1 MGTNFAKLM
10 GQIKQLEINISYVE
24 KQLEG
29 NFTTYDETIKQLILN
44 LDNSSLL
51 VKTINQKN
59 ITEIKDIFKKI
70 LQISKKELDMP
81 LKAIKK
87 SCDQLEKHLN
97 KVAGQIKSYN
107 AKADQ
112 ESKIIISF
120 EENNILTENINELF
134 AQLENQKNK
143 LNYLF
148 DNLFVV
154 QEKSNHIKQAIEQ
167 YDAIKEETKIT
178 KQINFL
184 INKSQATEYL
194 VNDNTHG
201 LLEQLETLVNM
212 IKSHAITEPH
222 LITETQL
229 PLEIEVEA
237 QTGIGMENQV
247 VLENETSVGI
257 ETEAHTGIEVE
268 PQKEHKSLLNQF
280 DLQLA
285 IKEQS
290 DFIEHQ
296 KTTTEATIATEI
308 LTSSSDLTS
317 SAIVSPRISV

>member
-10 GQIKQLEINISYVE
+10 GQIKQLEI
-24 KQLEG
+24 

-70 LQISKKELDMP
+70 LQISKKELDIP

-87 SCDQLEKHLN
+87 SGDQLENHLN
-97 KVAGQIKSYN
+97 KIVGQIKSYH
-107 AKADQ
+107 AKAEQ

-134 AQLENQKNK
+134 GQLENQKNK

-148 DNLFVV
+148 DNLFLV
-154 QEKSNHIKQAIEQ
+154 QEKSNHIKQALDQ

-212 IKSHAITEPH
+212 IKSHASIEPN

-229 PLEIEVEA
+229 PLEIEVES
-237 QTGIGMENQV
+237 QTGIEMDTQIILEAEAQV
-247 VLENETSVGI
+247 
-257 ETEAHTGIEVE
+257 GIEVE
-268 PQKEHKSLLNQF
+268 AQKEQKSLLNQF
-280 DLQLA
+280 ALQLA
-285 IKEQS
+285 IKEQP
-290 DFIEHQ
+290 DFIEQ
-296 KTTTEATIATEI
+296 APTTTEATIATEI
-308 LTSSSDLTS
+308 LTLSYDPTSSS
-317 SAIVSPRISV
+317 IISPRISL

>member
-1 MGTNFAKLM
+1 
-10 GQIKQLEINISYVE
+10 
-24 KQLEG
+24 
-29 NFTTYDETIKQLILN
+29 
-44 LDNSSLL
+44 
-51 VKTINQKN
+51 
-59 ITEIKDIFKKI
+59 
-70 LQISKKELDMP
+70 
-81 LKAIKK
+81 
-87 SCDQLEKHLN
+87 
-97 KVAGQIKSYN
+97 
-107 AKADQ
+107 
-112 ESKIIISF
+112 
-120 EENNILTENINELF
+120 
-134 AQLENQKNK
+134 
-143 LNYLF
+143 
-148 DNLFVV
+148 
-154 QEKSNHIKQAIEQ
+154 
-167 YDAIKEETKIT
+167 
-178 KQINFL
+178 
-184 INKSQATEYL
+184 
-194 VNDNTHG
+194 
-201 LLEQLETLVNM
+201 M